1 MNCSIKNVGWTD
13 GRDGGHSHDC
23 HIDTYQVS
31 LEGFT
36 DIVES
41 LQSHS
46 HHAVHTSWH
55 ETLTRQDATED
66 YLVCLPFEKK
76 NSLRFSEHWRPHMSK
91 SSSTSMQI

>member
-13 GRDGGHSHDC
+13 GRDGRHSHDC

-46 HHAVHTSWH
+46 HHAIHTS
-55 ETLTRQDATED
+55 
-66 YLVCLPFEKK
+66 
-76 NSLRFSEHWRPHMSK
+76 
-91 SSSTSMQI
+91 